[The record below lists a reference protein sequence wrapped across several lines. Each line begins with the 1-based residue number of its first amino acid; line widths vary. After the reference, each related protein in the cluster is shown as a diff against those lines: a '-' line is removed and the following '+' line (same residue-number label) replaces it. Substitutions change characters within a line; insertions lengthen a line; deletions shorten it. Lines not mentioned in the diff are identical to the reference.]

1 MYYKTIKE
9 LILILY
15 IFIRDFSGAIFDK
28 KLGYY
33 SASLSFYTISSIIPL
48 LIVIFYIFNNL
59 PIFEDVHIQIR
70 EFIIHNF
77 LPTNYNETM
86 KYVDK
91 FLISSDKK
99 LGILE
104 LSYIILATTLFF
116 RNYDIVINEI
126 FGTKKRNLLRVAK
139 TYWIFLIAVSLII
152 PLSFYLS
159 ILIDN
164 ALTNNTSQVTVH
176 IFYFLPY
183 FIIWGLFFI
192 SYKVSASIRIR
203 TKAAFISSFI
213 SSGIWYVSKI
223 GFTFYILNNS
233 KMYLSIYGSLSILL
247 IFMLWLYLSWAIYL
261 RGLKLCCMLN
271 RNKNIDGV
279 WCGY

>member
-1 MYYKTIKE
+1 MYYKTLKE
-9 LILILY
+9 LILIFY

-48 LIVIFYIFNNL
+48 LIVIFYIFSNL
-59 PIFEDVHIQIR
+59 PIFDDVHIQIR
-70 EFIIHNF
+70 DFMIYNF
-77 LPTNYNETM
+77 FPTNYNETIE
-86 KYVDK
+86 YVNK
-91 FLISSDKK
+91 CLFASDKK
-99 LGILE
+99 FGIIE
-104 LSYIILATTLFF
+104 LTYIFLATTLFF

-139 TYWIFLIAVSLII
+139 TYWIFLIAISLMV

-164 ALTNNTSQVTVH
+164 AFNRNNREITVH

-183 FIIWGLFFI
+183 LIIWGLFFI
-192 SYKVSASIRIR
+192 SYKVSASIKIR

-213 SSGIWYVSKI
+213 SSGIWYLSKI

-233 KMYLSIYGSLSILL
+233 ELYLSVYGSLSVLL

-261 RGLKLCCMLN
+261 RGLKLCCMLS
-271 RNKNIDGV
+271 RNKKIDGV
-279 WCGY
+279 WCGN